1 MECWR
6 FWKTFQSSYFKCI
19 KTSLIPWFKCN
30 NQNQNSSNYENNPN
44 DENADD
50 IFDENDEIP
59 KSPFFILI
67 LKTWCKLE
75 KMLLLKQMV
84 QFTSFSSYITKELGK
99 YHWSSWRWFG
109 HKYHPGSNICGK
121 YLEIFK
127 DN

>member
-59 KSPFFILI
+59 KSPFFHSD
-67 LKTWCKLE
+67 TE
-75 KMLLLKQMV
+75 DMV
-84 QFTSFSSYITKELGK
+84 QAGENDLTKANGPVHFFFLI
-99 YHWSSWRWFG
+99 YH
-109 HKYHPGSNICGK
+109 
-121 YLEIFK
+121 
-127 DN
+127 